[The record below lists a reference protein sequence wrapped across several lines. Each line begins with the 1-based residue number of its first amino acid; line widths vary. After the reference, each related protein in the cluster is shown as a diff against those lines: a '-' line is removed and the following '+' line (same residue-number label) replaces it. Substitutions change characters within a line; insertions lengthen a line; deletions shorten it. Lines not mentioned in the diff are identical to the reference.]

1 MEVSLIVNK
10 WLSSR
15 KSKRRLSFNHT
26 HTCISHKGE
35 TEELETKFRS
45 TLKSFNGL
53 TAKVPI
59 SFKMRV
65 KLITRSAILS
75 YLLIGITLVDT
86 ASGQEIICY
95 DTGNF
100 SVNSTYGKNR
110 DLVLA
115 SLPTNASSKGG
126 FVTASIGQ
134 NSDKVYA
141 LGMCRGDLTP
151 DQCYTCLNFSIHNLT
166 ASCPNQIEA
175 SVWAGKPCRVH
186 YANYSFFGTLKLEPT
201 DAAGYNGA
209 DITSNLTEFDTVW
222 ESLMDRVVRKASSG
236 NSSHKYATGEAEF
249 TVFQNIYAL
258 MQCTP
263 DLSNK
268 GCDTCLRASVSNYE
282 SCCYGKRGGYVQ
294 KPSCWF
300 IWDLY
305 PFYVSNASTNVP
317 SLSPS
322 PPPASPSLQSV
333 NSTNTKESEGSSS
346 RTLVIIVVP
355 IVIIVAVLVILA
367 IAVLLKS
374 IKKRK
379 QGDQNNK
386 GHVELLQI
394 DFNAIR
400 VATKNFSDSN
410 LLGQGGFG
418 PVYKGKLEDGREVAI
433 KRLSKNLEDGIQE
446 FKNEVMLLVKL
457 QHRNLVRLLG
467 FSSEHKERILIYEF
481 LPNASLDKFIFDP
494 VKRLLLNWEKRYKIL
509 VGIAKGLLYLHEDSQ
524 YRIIHR
530 DLKAANILLDEEM
543 HPKISDFG
551 MAKLFT
557 VDQTRADASKIVG
570 TLGYM
575 APEYAMQ
582 GQYSVKSDV
591 YAFGVLVLETI
602 SGEKISSFSNEAGD
616 SLLTHAWRNW
626 NEGTALEVVDPI
638 LRDGSRS
645 EIMRCIHLGLLCV
658 QENIADRP
666 TMASVALV
674 LSSYSISLPVPKR
687 PAFSMNST
695 METATMTESSSLSN
709 QSKTEAIQVSVNEAS
724 ISELDPR

>member
-494 VKRLLLNWEKRYKIL
+494 VKRLLLNWEK
-509 VGIAKGLLYLHEDSQ
+509 
-524 YRIIHR
+524 
-530 DLKAANILLDEEM
+530 
-543 HPKISDFG
+543 
-551 MAKLFT
+551 
-557 VDQTRADASKIVG
+557 SKIVG